1 MYFAT
6 KKKAK
11 KPTVVQRKYS
21 YEIQIWKDCGGRRE
35 TPVLQRLIYLCPS
48 SVDLPSSS
56 EALLMVRSLFISM
69 ADAGMGSLVRGDVP
83 SPQNT
88 ADTSLPERTRHEQ

>member
-1 MYFAT
+1 
-6 KKKAK
+6 
-11 KPTVVQRKYS
+11 
-21 YEIQIWKDCGGRRE
+21 
-35 TPVLQRLIYLCPS
+35 
-48 SVDLPSSS
+48 
-56 EALLMVRSLFISM
+56 MVRSLFISM